1 MPRVVI
7 VDDDVSVRR
16 VLAPALQRLG
26 VDVVGE
32 AGDGHEAIEVVCEVQ
47 PDVVLMDVRMP
58 SMGGIEATREIKRL
72 LPATEIVFVTVYDEP
87 HPTRSAQE
95 VGAYAYLLKDSSP
108 ELMRDVIVR
117 AAARKAEREV
127 RDQREA

>member
-1 MPRVVI
+1 MPRVVL

-16 VLAPALQRLG
+16 VLAPELQRLG
-26 VDVVGE
+26 IDVVGE
-32 AGDGHEAIEVVCEVQ
+32 AGDGLEAIDVVRELK

-58 SMGGIEATREIKRL
+58 GMGGIEATREIKQL
-72 LPATEIVFVTVYDEP
+72 MPTMQIVFVTVYDEP

-117 AAARKAEREV
+117 AAGRKAEEEL
-127 RDQREA
+127 RDRREA